1 MFIYFCTCSD
11 WKCEIGCAGIFP
23 LAEIPHPL
31 AAELGVWGDSYS
43 GLGYFFCGL
52 SATPLVHLHPRQVDL
67 EHDQDRCPSGTNLP
81 FNFLPSLHD
90 PFPHPIPR
98 HPHSII
104 TDRGGAVRN
113 VYSSLCAQGRM
124 PHYLQGWLEEE
135 ELGTAGGGTAGHSWW
150 AAFWDIPSSSP
161 VTPHFSPDVLPLL
174 CFYFIEERMKLL
186 KSFYFFLSS
195 PSQTSLPL
203 YQSWSTFGVYSLG
216 SDHEKLWW
224 KGLGWEI
231 FSLLPMEKLWA
242 RPHRSCSRSNQR
254 GIEMEGCWDGWI
266 DGWMDAWRDR

>member
-52 SATPLVHLHPRQVDL
+52 SATSLVHLNPRQVDL

-81 FNFLPSLHD
+81 FNFLPSLTLFLT
-90 PFPHPIPR
+90 P
-98 HPHSII
+98 SLA
-104 TDRGGAVRN
+104 TLTA
-113 VYSSLCAQGRM
+113 SSPTEEEWWEMFTLPSVLKGEM
-124 PHYLQGWLEEE
+124 PHYLRGWLEEE

-150 AAFWDIPSSSP
+150 AAFRDIPSSSR
-161 VTPHFSPDVLPLL
+161 HS
-174 CFYFIEERMKLL
+174 
-186 KSFYFFLSS
+186 SFLSSCSATSLFLFHRRKNETFKILFFFFLSS
-195 PSQTSLPL
+195 PSQTWLPL
-203 YQSWSTFGVYSLG
+203 YQSWNTFGVYSLG

-242 RPHRSCSRSNQR
+242 CPHCSCSRSNQR

-266 DGWMDAWRDR
+266 DRWMDGCMER